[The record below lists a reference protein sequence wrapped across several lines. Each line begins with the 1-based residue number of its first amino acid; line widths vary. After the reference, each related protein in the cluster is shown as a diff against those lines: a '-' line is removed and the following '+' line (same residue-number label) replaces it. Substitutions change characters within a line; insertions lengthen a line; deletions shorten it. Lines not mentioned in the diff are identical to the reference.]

1 MNIKRWIGLVL
12 FLAGIVFVIMA
23 MHYMGQIGEAQEM
36 INKSETAMS
45 NTWADV
51 AGGAASHEVGKYT
64 PKVKALLYSGIA
76 IGVIGLLMLIFC
88 KSKRK

>member
-1 MNIKRWIGLVL
+1 MNLKRWIGLVL
-12 FLAGIVFVIMA
+12 FLGGIVLVIMA
-23 MHYMGQIGEAQEM
+23 MHYMGQIGEAQET
-36 INKSETAMS
+36 INKAESAFQ

-76 IGVIGLLMLIFC
+76 IGVIGLLMLLFC
-88 KSKRK
+88 KRKRA